1 MFLYL
6 LYLRNLI
13 ITNEKNQWK
22 FQLFS
27 FFFPEECGSLAKP
40 TNQMLTDVTI
50 TKTNN
55 DLYCYIITGP
65 KYLTDLT
72 HLWKKNR
79 ESKVCLKR
87 NETEGII
94 VQNTIGQSLLI
105 CTSREWGVWCC
116 NCYSILQVKF
126 LIVLEQNTFCDCSEI
141 RMNQK
146 LVEYRHL
153 YICYLFWSLPEVKLW
168 FKAWSTTSLLIC

>member
-1 MFLYL
+1 MK
-6 LYLRNLI
+6 RI
-13 ITNEKNQWK
+13 SES
-22 FQLFS
+22 FS
-27 FFFPEECGSLAKP
+27 FSAVFFFFSPEECGSLAKP
-40 TNQMLTDVTI
+40 TNQTLTDVTI

-87 NETEGII
+87 NETEGIV

-105 CTSREWGVWCC
+105 CASRFRVRCLMLQLLQYFASKIS
-116 NCYSILQVKF
+116 NCV
-126 LIVLEQNTFCDCSEI
+126 
-141 RMNQK
+141 
-146 LVEYRHL
+146 
-153 YICYLFWSLPEVKLW
+153 
-168 FKAWSTTSLLIC
+168 